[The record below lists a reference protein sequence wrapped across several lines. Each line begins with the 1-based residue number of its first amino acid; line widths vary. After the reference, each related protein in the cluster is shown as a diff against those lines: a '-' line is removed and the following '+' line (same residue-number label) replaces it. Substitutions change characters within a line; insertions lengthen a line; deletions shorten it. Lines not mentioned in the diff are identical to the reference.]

1 MSTNTAVII
10 VVALLVIFAI
20 GGFIVFRKRANVKIN
35 SPLGSV
41 DFSASND
48 PAPIQPAIVVEDAKA
63 GGGLLADEKTGRG
76 VTVKR
81 VAVQDD
87 ILISSEA
94 PKGESET
101 PKDEEEA
108 SKDETHPKA

>member
-35 SPLGSV
+35 SPFGSV

-48 PAPIQPAIVVEDAKA
+48 PAPTPPAIVVEDATA
-63 GGGLLADEKTGRG
+63 GGGLLVDDKTGRG
-76 VTVKR
+76 VTAKR
-81 VAVQDD
+81 VDVQDD

-94 PKGESET
+94 PK
-101 PKDEEEA
+101 DERVA
-108 SKDETHPKA
+108 PKDETHPKA

>member
-10 VVALLVIFAI
+10 VLALLVIFAI

-48 PAPIQPAIVVEDAKA
+48 PAPIQPAILVEDATA
-63 GGGLLADEKTGRG
+63 GGGFSADDKTGRG
-76 VTVKR
+76 VTAKR
-81 VAVQDD
+81 VDVQDD

-94 PKGESET
+94 PKDEREA
-101 PKDEEEA
+101 PKD
-108 SKDETHPKA
+108 DPHPKA

>member
-1 MSTNTAVII
+1 MDTNTAVII

-48 PAPIQPAIVVEDAKA
+48 PLPTPPAIVVEDATA
-63 GGGLLADEKTGRG
+63 GGGLLADDKTGRG
-76 VTVKR
+76 VTAKR
-81 VAVQDD
+81 VNAQDD

-94 PKGESET
+94 PKGET
-101 PKDEEEA
+101 NPKV
-108 SKDETHPKA
+108 